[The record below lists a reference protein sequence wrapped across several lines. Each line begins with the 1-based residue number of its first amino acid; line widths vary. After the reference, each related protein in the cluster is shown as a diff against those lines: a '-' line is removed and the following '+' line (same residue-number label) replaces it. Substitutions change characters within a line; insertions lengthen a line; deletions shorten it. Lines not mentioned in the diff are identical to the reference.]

1 MNTKLAVAF
10 LLAVSLF
17 ISVPLFAHHGSA
29 AYDMTKTIMLKAT
42 VTGWLWANPHCV
54 LQFDVKDDKGNVEHW
69 GSEVS
74 NPADMVRRGWNSQSF
89 KAGDE
94 VTLTVNQAKS
104 GAHVARIE
112 QAILANG
119 QTLSYSLR
127 PQ

>member
-1 MNTKLAVAF
+1 MNSKVAVAF

-17 ISVPLFAHHGSA
+17 ITVPLFAHHGSA
-29 AYDMTKTIMLKAT
+29 AYDMTKTLTLKGI
-42 VTGWLWANPHCV
+42 VTTWLWANPHCV
-54 LQFDVKDDKGNVEHW
+54 LEFDTKDNKGSVEHW
-69 GSEVS
+69 ASEVS
-74 NPADMVRRGWNSQSF
+74 NPADMVRRGWSSQTF
-89 KAGDE
+89 KPGDE
-94 VTLTVNQAKS
+94 ITLSINPAKS

>member
-1 MNTKLAVAF
+1 MMEFDYPRGGFRMNTKLAVAF

-17 ISVPLFAHHGSA
+17 ISVPLFAPQHSA
-29 AYDMTKTIMLKAT
+29 TYDMTKTIMLKAT

-94 VTLTVNQAKS
+94 VTLTV
-104 GAHVARIE
+104 
-112 QAILANG
+112 
-119 QTLSYSLR
+119 
-127 PQ
+127 